1 MCEKSKDSEQ
11 AEVELRHICST
22 MARLLGRLLLTDER
36 WNEYWWV
43 DDVIEASATFLPS
56 RELQLRGLMVWG
68 QKGDT
73 RQWVEPC
80 SMLASET
87 TDGVLSYQIL
97 CGDAIRGVG
106 KVALDLRQEDP
117 DEVRPD
123 QWQFVFSNEPLS
135 RR

>member
-1 MCEKSKDSEQ
+1 
-11 AEVELRHICST
+11 
-22 MARLLGRLLLTDER
+22 MARLLGRLLLTDKR

-56 RELQLRGLMVWG
+56 RELQLQGLMVWG
-68 QKGDT
+68 QNGDT
-73 RQWVEPC
+73 WQWVEPC
-80 SMLASET
+80 SMLAAET

-97 CGDAIRGVG
+97 CGDAIRGLG
-106 KVALDLRQEDP
+106 KVALEHRQEDP

-135 RR
+135 GR